1 MYIRE
6 NFIYLKN
13 KENVSL
19 RKISASM
26 GISIKTL
33 SYIMNK
39 PSKNISVM
47 SINKLAKY
55 FYVSLDDLV
64 NIKLE
69 ELDDTYEHGNLPC
82 SRVTERVIFLLG
94 VSPYNMVT

>member
-6 NFIYLKN
+6 NLIYLKN
-13 KENVSL
+13 KKNVSL
-19 RKISASM
+19 RKISASTE
-26 GISIKTL
+26 ISIKTL

-55 FYVSLDDLV
+55 FHVSLDDLV

-69 ELDDTYEHGNLPC
+69 EFDDTYEHGNLPC
-82 SRVTERVIFLLG
+82 R
-94 VSPYNMVT
+94 